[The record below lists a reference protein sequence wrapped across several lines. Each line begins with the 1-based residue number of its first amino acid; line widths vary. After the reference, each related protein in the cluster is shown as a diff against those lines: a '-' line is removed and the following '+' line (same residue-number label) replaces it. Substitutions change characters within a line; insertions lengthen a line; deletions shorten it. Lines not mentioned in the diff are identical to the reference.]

1 MKLFYEKYIKLAHI
15 GKGANAHVYKVRHAE
30 LGYVRAIKILNEDI
44 ESKGERAYQSFLKEC
59 KTLLAI
65 GNGAHPNIIRIYG
78 PDLIDNHAIVEMD
91 YVQGTTLDSYIKNKG
106 FLDYEEVKIF
116 IHDIVGALA
125 YTHHDIYKFLMHPE
139 EDDLQ
144 PDPNDGHKY
153 VITPEKEVELVK
165 KYGIAHNDLHSNN
178 VMRRDYDG
186 SFVLLDFGLAVQDG
200 ECIKSS
206 RKSDGHPEYMA
217 PEKFDSGDITP
228 RSDVYSL
235 GVLIYEALTGR
246 PPFIL
251 DYDADGKVSYPALSK
266 ICNEH
271 HNQTPPPIVSFR
283 KSAFEKQIPGA
294 VYERDYPEWL
304 DEVIKKCLAKDPMDR
319 YADAKELQDDINRHL
334 KEDASKNT
342 EKKDL
347 TCNKSEDISTDDC
360 IQEKIDESLDD
371 ALEHET
377 VEQPKKRKMRW
388 LLSIVSVILIS
399 GIIAGGYK
407 YYTAQSENDQTGGV
421 VKMAIANPDGIL
433 TQSSINTIDS
443 LSQALK
449 NETGGVELYTMV
461 VDSIDTSDIDTYAT
475 DLFNRMGLGS
485 ADRND
490 GILFLVAFRN
500 RQCVIRTGTGIEKTL
515 TNDDCNRIMQTD
527 IIPYM
532 KVGKIN
538 EGVVE
543 GVRGIY
549 SGMTAANNN
558 THNNNTLNDNPPDAD
573 VDTRDVPK
581 PRGDVRRPSENS
593 SDKISSSLDT
603 GYGTWTGEVKNGKPH
618 GKGNIVFYSA
628 HKIDRYSDVIA
639 DPGDYF
645 EAVYENGQLVSGILF
660 DGNGN
665 KKNTIIP

>member
-30 LGYVRAIKILNEDI
+30 LGYIRAIKILNEDI

-116 IHDIVGALA
+116 IHDIVGALG
-125 YTHHDIYKFLMHPE
+125 YTHHDIYKFLMNPE

-153 VITPEKEVELVK
+153 VITPEKEAELVK

-217 PEKFDSGDITP
+217 PEKFDSGDITS

-251 DYDADGKVSYPALSK
+251 VYDAEGKVSYPALSK

-271 HNQTPPPIVSFR
+271 HNQTPPPIVSLR
-283 KSAFEKQIPGA
+283 KSALEKPIPGA

-304 DEVIKKCLAKDPMDR
+304 DNIVMKCLAKNPEDR
-319 YADAKELQDDINRHL
+319 YSDAKELFDDLNWHISHDTLRH
-334 KEDASKNT
+334 EPT
-342 EKKDL
+342 HR
-347 TCNKSEDISTDDC
+347 
-360 IQEKIDESLDD
+360 SLDIEID
-371 ALEHET
+371 GET
-377 VEQPKKRKMRW
+377 VSEVCPPDTNNDDEETSRKSKQKTNKTK
-388 LLSIVSVILIS
+388 LLF
-399 GIIAGGYK
+399 IAGGC
-407 YYTAQSENDQTGGV
+407 
-421 VKMAIANPDGIL
+421 AILVCAIL
-433 TQSSINTIDS
+433 FYFINLREREIILAKNIYIPTQEYQLNI
-443 LSQALK
+443 
-449 NETGGVELYTMV
+449 G
-461 VDSIDTSDIDTYAT
+461 DSI
-475 DLFNRMGLGS
+475 G
-485 ADRND
+485 
-490 GILFLVAFRN
+490 
-500 RQCVIRTGTGIEKTL
+500 
-515 TNDDCNRIMQTD
+515 
-527 IIPYM
+527 
-532 KVGKIN
+532 
-538 EGVVE
+538 
-543 GVRGIY
+543 
-549 SGMTAANNN
+549 
-558 THNNNTLNDNPPDAD
+558 TLN
-573 VDTRDVPK
+573 
-581 PRGDVRRPSENS
+581 
-593 SDKISSSLDT
+593 L
-603 GYGTWTGEVKNGKPH
+603 
-618 GKGNIVFYSA
+618 
-628 HKIDRYSDVIA
+628 
-639 DPGDYF
+639 
-645 EAVYENGQLVSGILF
+645 L
-660 DGNGN
+660 
-665 KKNTIIP
+665 